1 MKGFGVTTAAM
12 TAALL
17 WAPAA
22 SADAN
27 DDFIATI
34 AQHGVLIINN
44 RDVVEGVG
52 LGQQVCQH
60 IRGGSTPMAERG
72 ILVRNGSSMDQS
84 LWIVESRSDQ
94 PLPGHALRPRRNFPV
109 NPESSPLGAYLKNF
123 TVRWGRRSP

>member
-1 MKGFGVTTAAM
+1 MRGFGVLAAALTAAVVW
-12 TAALL
+12 T
-17 WAPAA
+17 PTA

-84 LWIVESRSDQ
+84 LWIVRAAQTNLCPDTAFDPSATYGQ
-94 PLPGHALRPRRNFPV
+94 P
-109 NPESSPLGAYLKNF
+109 
-123 TVRWGRRSP
+123 

>member
-1 MKGFGVTTAAM
+1 MHDWAV

-17 WAPAA
+17 WTPAA

-27 DDFIATI
+27 DEFIATI

-60 IRGGSTPMAERG
+60 TTRR
-72 ILVRNGSSMDQS
+72 LN
-84 LWIVESRSDQ
+84 SD
-94 PLPGHALRPRRNFPV
+94 G
-109 NPESSPLGAYLKNF
+109 
-123 TVRWGRRSP
+123 